1 MFIPP
6 QSEPQSELSQ
16 VLIKRST
23 RQSAFLSKAV
33 EVLVSCGEKD
43 GGEKHAG
50 AESASVERIA
60 ADADSE
66 EGYGDAGGVYE
77 EEIARV
83 VVLKTGWTGTARAV
97 TS

>member
-1 MFIPP
+1 M
-6 QSEPQSELSQ
+6 
-16 VLIKRST
+16 
-23 RQSAFLSKAV
+23 
-33 EVLVSCGEKD
+33 
-43 GGEKHAG
+43 
-50 AESASVERIA
+50 ERIA